1 MGTARDDIALQ
12 LVHRRLRHPDLKDAK
27 TLLDELNAQL
37 FLSRSR
43 CIVMTQK
50 HAK

>member
-27 TLLDELNAQL
+27 TLLDELSAEL
-37 FLSRSR
+37 RLGTR
-43 CIVMTQK
+43 CIATTQK